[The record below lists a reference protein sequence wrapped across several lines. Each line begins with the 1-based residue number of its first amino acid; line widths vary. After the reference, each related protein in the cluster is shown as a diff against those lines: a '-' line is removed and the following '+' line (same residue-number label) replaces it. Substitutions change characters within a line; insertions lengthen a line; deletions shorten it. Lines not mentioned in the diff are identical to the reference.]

1 MQYLINLFP
10 SVDMF
15 ILFAFIIVLLLHL
28 VFVKKTKLLVDI
40 IAVYTSFILVILAPM
55 LYPPFHSWLLTHPH
69 LRVSSFVGLIVLLHV
84 LLSFSNIANISSRIK
99 PFTFATS
106 FIYRLAIV
114 GLMFTGVLYFL
125 PADVRSELG
134 QISHALFSN
143 FWAMVIWFVL
153 PFVLVFVYRF
163 KTNDGWLE

>member
-10 SVDMF
+10 SVDIF
-15 ILFAFIIVLLLHL
+15 ILVACIIVLLLHL
-28 VFVKKTKLLVDI
+28 IFVKKTKLLVDI

-55 LYPPFHSWLLTHPH
+55 LYPPFHSWLLIHPY
-69 LRVSSFVGLIVLLHV
+69 LRVAGFVGLVVFLHI

-114 GLMFTGVLYFL
+114 GLMFSGVLYFL
-125 PADVRSELG
+125 PADVRSQLG
-134 QISHALFSN
+134 TILHLLFSN
-143 FWAMVIWFVL
+143 FWAMIIWFLLPLVL
-153 PFVLVFVYRF
+153 AFAYRF
-163 KTNDGWLE
+163 KTSDGWLE